1 MTDLLSTLSI
11 PEEIRSY
18 LAVLGLLLCW
28 KLHGIEARR
37 KKAVISQFYIC
48 LSRNDPATCDRCRM
62 AHMHVC
68 HGRSVSAFTARIAS
82 AAAVR
87 SSRLRGSG
95 PSRSG
100 CGAR

>member
-1 MTDLLSTLSI
+1 MTDLLPTLSMPDVLSAVII

-37 KKAVISQFYIC
+37 KQAVISQFYIC

-62 AHMHVC
+62 AHMHGFR
-68 HGRSVSAFTARIAS
+68 GRMPREGGLRIHCSKSWLTAG
-82 AAAVR
+82 VFD
-87 SSRLRGSG
+87 
-95 PSRSG
+95 
-100 CGAR
+100 

>member
-48 LSRNDPATCDRCRM
+48 LGDARFLDRQYTVFGHTVEGQNVADAIRVGDVM
-62 AHMHVC
+62 SKVT
-68 HGRSVSAFTARIAS
+68 VEEKPS
-82 AAAVR
+82 AA
-87 SSRLRGSG
+87 
-95 PSRSG
+95 
-100 CGAR
+100 